1 MGRNPNHIDKS
12 HKTWYNTNINK
23 GDDTM
28 TKLLNKFAANPSKEN
43 AARVMAY
50 SAKHPMAMCLLTPE
64 EFAIYHR
71 AQML

>member
-1 MGRNPNHIDKS
+1 
-12 HKTWYNTNINK
+12 
-23 GDDTM
+23 M